1 MPQHTDST
9 TPLVEGKPLH
19 TSWRVGGTARYYAE
33 AADSPTLLR
42 LLQWGEEQAMPVL
55 LLGGGTNLL
64 IRDSGFNGLVIHYTA
79 REWRIINEEQATTA
93 LLTAEA
99 GVPIG
104 RLVWMLGAQGWA
116 NLEWAAG
123 LPGSIG
129 GAIYG
134 NAGCYGGDI
143 ASVLVQAQ
151 VIAHGAVQTWS
162 NADMAFG
169 YRTSRVKQQRVQ
181 QQQGAGDTPLIPTI
195 ILSGTFQLERREK
208 AELVQRMKQVAS
220 QRKEKTPAGHSCGSV
235 FKNPSTSPL
244 SAGQLIEQ
252 AGLKGTRRGGAEISP
267 KHANYIVNTGN
278 ASADDILYLIDL
290 AQNQVM
296 QQFGIALELEVQIVG

>member
-1 MPQHTDST
+1 
-9 TPLVEGKPLH
+9 
-19 TSWRVGGTARYYAE
+19 
-33 AADSPTLLR
+33 
-42 LLQWGEEQAMPVL
+42 
-55 LLGGGTNLL
+55 
-64 IRDSGFNGLVIHYTA
+64 
-79 REWRIINEEQATTA
+79 
-93 LLTAEA
+93 
-99 GVPIG
+99 
-104 RLVWMLGAQGWA
+104 MLGAQGWA

-151 VIAHGAVQTWS
+151 VLVPGNTVQEWS
-162 NADMAFG
+162 HADMAFG
-169 YRTSRVKQQRVQ
+169 YRTSKVKQQRLQ
-181 QQQGAGDTPLIPTI
+181 QQQQQSTADSLSIPTV
-195 ILSGTFQLERREK
+195 ILGGMFRLERREK

-220 QRKEKTPAGHSCGSV
+220 QRKEKTPAGNSCGSV

-278 ASADDILYLIDL
+278 ACADDILYLIDL

-296 QQFGIALELEVQIVG
+296 QQFGIALELEVQVVG